1 MREDE
6 IVEKIIET
14 NRDVKWIRAEI
25 AGIKENGKELERRVS
40 ALEVQNP
47 AAGPGIVSERQI
59 SAGIAAGAGSIAALI
74 LRLLGG

>member
-25 AGIKENGKELERRVS
+25 AGIKEDEKELERRVAAIEAQYS
-40 ALEVQNP
+40 P
-47 AAGPGIVSERQI
+47 ARTGIVSERQV
-59 SAGIAAGAGSIAALI
+59 SAGIGAGAGSIAALI

>member
-25 AGIKENGKELERRVS
+25 AGIKENDKELERRVS
-40 ALEVQNP
+40 AIEALHLP
-47 AAGPGIVSERQI
+47 ARTGIVSERQV
-59 SAGIAAGAGSIAALI
+59 SAGIGAGAGSIAALI

>member
-25 AGIKENGKELERRVS
+25 AGLRESEKELERRIAAV
-40 ALEVQNP
+40 ERQNP
-47 AAGPGIVSERQI
+47 PVRDGILSERHV
-59 SAGIAAGAGSIAALI
+59 SAGIGVGAGSVAAVI

>member
-25 AGIKENGKELERRVS
+25 AGIKEDDKELERRVAAVE
-40 ALEVQNP
+40 ALHP
-47 AAGPGIVSERQI
+47 PSRTGIVSERQV
-59 SAGIAAGAGSIAALI
+59 SAGIGAGAGSIAALI

>member
-25 AGIKENGKELERRVS
+25 AGIKEDDKELERRVS
-40 ALEVQNP
+40 AIEAQYSP
-47 AAGPGIVSERQI
+47 ARAGIVSERQV
-59 SAGIAAGAGSIAALI
+59 SAGIGAGAGSIAALI